1 MGQNASKMGSNIEQ
15 QRGTFC
21 RTYDVPPAAFDNAIA
36 AFKKITGSTTKDMSR
51 KAFIKTLTQRYPE
64 EFATMIFET
73 FDTDG
78 NGSMSLNE
86 FLVYMGLSS
95 GGSLE
100 QKLQG
105 SFMLFD
111 KDHNGELERDE
122 VINCFLT
129 LLYSSLYKRE
139 MEANHGAKPKGITIS
154 EKQKMEI
161 TTVVNEIFT
170 SIDTDG
176 NGTIDIEEFVQGF
189 SSHPELCQP
198 MMQF

>member
-1 MGQNASKMGSNIEQ
+1 
-15 QRGTFC
+15 
-21 RTYDVPPAAFDNAIA
+21 
-36 AFKKITGSTTKDMSR
+36 
-51 KAFIKTLTQRYPE
+51 
-64 EFATMIFET
+64 MIFET

-78 NGSMSLNE
+78 NGTMSLNE

-161 TTVVNEIFT
+161 TTVVNEIFS

-176 NGTIDIEEFVQGF
+176 VCLFIHPTFLF
-189 SSHPELCQP
+189 SFSRFIIYRMAQLTLKSLCGASVLILNCANQ
-198 MMQF
+198 